1 MPQHG
6 LSCPDHA
13 ENSHASRFPVPRKGG
28 RGLPTHGLHKM
39 PNLLA
44 VSTLLTYSDTTLAHS
59 QRQARGSTA
68 NGKVNIWTRTRHR
81 TEILFKIEKSYI
93 NSLYLSPFKVHYKSC
108 LKIIAIRAR
117 LFTIPT
123 DPPSGVSA
131 GHIYPQLVPCN
142 FLGGISFPLLS
153 TGVPTRLR
161 WLKLSI

>member
-13 ENSHASRFPVPRKGG
+13 ENSHASRFPVPRKDGH
-28 RGLPTHGLHKM
+28 GLPIHSLHKM
-39 PNLLA
+39 LNLLA

-81 TEILFKIEKSYI
+81 TEIPFKIEKSYI

-108 LKIIAIRAR
+108 LKTIAIRAGS
-117 LFTIPT
+117 IH
-123 DPPSGVSA
+123 SSA
-131 GHIYPQLVPCN
+131 MAGI
-142 FLGGISFPLLS
+142 ISFSSRSGNVSSANPCIYS
-153 TGVPTRLR
+153 SG
-161 WLKLSI
+161 